1 MTMLGGVLVGL
12 LLLFMVIIGGLFLC
26 FVLGL
31 EIKIELRERK

>member
-1 MTMLGGVLVGL
+1 MTTLGGVFVGL
-12 LLLFMVIIGGLFLC
+12 LFMFMVIIGGLFLC